1 MGRRTQK
8 PPIRVEQ
15 RRDWLK
21 RVEEG
26 GESPPDISEKDH
38 FDLRTVRKQISLAKQ
53 EREEREAKVYI
64 LRNAME
70 LHYSDMRQFLEKLNS
85 KISGKDTITVGPDDE
100 FIEKALHQHLPRSP
114 VWVYLKKLEM
124 LKLKSDE
131 QLKQIRDLME
141 KSVVD
146 DSRLTPLIRGG
157 LTEVVPVF
165 TKNLATQAISW
176 LKGSTELHLIGSLRL
191 NNAPDGLMEFQINKD
206 VIGRTGREHA
216 DKYKGILLNLNNDLE
231 SMLKESA
238 EYHAFETTYAD
249 IKSLNGKL
257 REELAIL
264 RLKRIVPGHCDY
276 CPL

>member
-1 MGRRTQK
+1 MRRRTRK

-21 RVEEG
+21 RLEEG
-26 GESPPDISEKDH
+26 GESPPEIAEKDH
-38 FDLRTVRKQISLAKQ
+38 FDLRTVRKQIGIAKQ
-53 EREEREAKVYI
+53 EREEHEAKVYI

-70 LHYSDMRQFLEKLNS
+70 LHYSDMRQFLERLNS
-85 KISGKDTITVGPDDE
+85 KISGKDTVTVGPDDE

-114 VWVYLKKLEM
+114 IWVYLKKVESLQ
-124 LKLKSDE
+124 LKSDE
-131 QLKQIRDLME
+131 QLKRIRDLME
-141 KSVVD
+141 QLVSN
-146 DSRLTPLIRGG
+146 DSRLTPLKNAG

-165 TKNLATQAISW
+165 AKNLAAQVIYW
-176 LKGSTELHLIGSLRL
+176 LKGSIELHLISSLRP
-191 NNAPDGLMEFQINKD
+191 NNTPDGLMEFHINKD
-206 VIGRTGREHA
+206 LIGRTGREHA
-216 DKYKGILLNLNNDLE
+216 DEYKGILINLYNDLE
-231 SMLKESA
+231 SMLKEST

-276 CPL
+276 CSL

>member
-1 MGRRTQK
+1 MGRRTRK
-8 PPIRVEQ
+8 PPIRAEQ

-70 LHYSDMRQFLEKLNS
+70 LHYSDMRQFLERLNS
-85 KISGKDTITVGPDDE
+85 NISGKDTITSGPDDE

-114 VWVYLKKLEM
+114 IWVYLKKQGM
-124 LKLKSDE
+124 LQIKNDE

-141 KSVVD
+141 RSASD
-146 DSRLTPLIRGG
+146 DGRLSPLINAG
-157 LTEVVPVF
+157 LIEIVPVVA
-165 TKNLATQAISW
+165 KNLSAQVIPW
-176 LKGSTELHLIGSLRL
+176 LEGATELHLISSLRL
-191 NNAPDGLMEFQINKD
+191 NSAPDGMMEFHINKD
-206 VIGRTGREHA
+206 VIGRIGRENA
-216 DKYKGILLNLNNDLE
+216 DEYKGILLNLYNELE
-231 SMLKESA
+231 SMLKEST